1 MANSNVDIANK
12 VFAYVKHGADINQD
26 IKDIYENSLIFI
38 GDEKQIYV
46 PVLNT
51 YVGVGESRF
60 KNLEGSAVWERGEG
74 EISVQ
79 TRDSG
84 SYAKGAYS
92 VAEGKSTL
100 ALGEGSHAEGIASV
114 ASGSGSHAEN
124 SAQAIGGRS
133 HAEGNA
139 TQAFGSNS
147 HTEGEQTIAQGQ
159 GSHAEGFYSY
169 TAGEYS
175 HAEGSETLA
184 YGNNSHAEG
193 LYTEATGIG
202 SHVEGE
208 NTIAKGRAAHAEG
221 VGVSG
226 TLMAFELTGS
236 DNSNTFTFD
245 WDSDRYD
252 FDDSILSD
260 LFSKYDCI
268 KFYNEEYNIVS
279 YNISN
284 RQIILDRN
292 VIIGR
297 NLSKDNFI
305 FVTGALEK
313 ASHTEGIGTFAKDWA
328 AHAEGTETIAAQESS
343 HAEGYGSFADGIAS
357 HAEGADTIVKGFAA
371 HAEGQLSKAIAQAS
385 HTEGWRTTTN
395 GVASHAEGAHTY
407 TGGNFSSNTLSE
419 YTNHGFGCNAHA
431 EGNSTIAYAFASH
444 AEGIKTFAS
453 GYASHAEGAK
463 TTASGHYSHA
473 SGYNTTASGAYSNAW
488 GLDSQA
494 TNNYSTAFGNNAKAT
509 GQSAFANGFNVTA
522 SGNNSHAEGQ
532 GTTATG
538 RNAHAEGLNT
548 TANVYA
554 HAEGQSTRASGTDAH
569 AEGNG
574 TTASGNYAHSEG
586 QSTTA
591 SAVNAHA
598 EGNNSTASGAGAHAE
613 GTNTTASGKKSHSE
627 GHQTTAYGENSH
639 AEGYRT
645 TAYGVES
652 HSEGSQTKAEGISS
666 HSEGWYTYALGN
678 DSHAEGV
685 HTYTYNMGEHAQGSY
700 NLAHKESDDFGDS
713 YNSLFTIGI
722 GTSDADRAN
731 MVLGMQNGDVYIVN
745 IGDYDGTNP
754 EDAETIQEVIGR
766 TAVWEWNEDSET
778 GAQIINSGI
787 ATGNYSVAAGYDS
800 IADGDYS
807 FTEGHNTEAL
817 GTASHAEGSQ
827 GIAYGDYSHVEGYD
841 TIVRSDYGHAE
852 GRNSIVTENAMGGH
866 AEGNNSQ
873 VHSDWGH
880 AEGFETDAW
889 RIAHAEGEG
898 TKAYGDV
905 SHAEGNESKAWG
917 DYSHAEGYRSYTA
930 GISSHAEGHSTF
942 TGTLDYTDSDLG
954 SELTPGADDNEQ
966 GIYAHA
972 EGNVTIANGPSSH
985 TEGRLSYT
993 SGVAAHAE
1001 GEKTVAKGRAS
1012 HAEGSR
1018 TYANTSYSHT
1028 EGYATVTGGS
1038 YTSNTISTLNTTDN
1052 SNGMFAHA
1060 EGQSTIAKGNSS
1072 HAEGIKTFADNFA
1085 SHAEG
1090 QSTIATGSGAHA
1102 EGQGS
1107 KATNHSAHAE
1117 GRESEA
1123 IGFYSHAEG
1132 FETKAYG
1139 QGAHAEGGGSM
1150 YGSGF
1155 IGAVQTIA
1163 YGNYSHAEGKMTYAI
1178 GEGAHSEGFDTVAK
1192 GDESHT
1198 EGKCSY
1204 TVGTY
1209 SHAEGEYTYTYNLTE
1224 HSEGRYNYATKDSD
1238 TFGSAGNTHHTIG
1251 IGTAANNRRN
1261 AVAIMENGNAYF
1273 INIGNFDGNNFNN
1286 ARPLQDLF
1294 DSSHTATGTEV
1305 TTGSHVINNWYV
1317 DPDTGAFSYTYHNLT
1332 VNSGYWVQNPA
1343 TKQGNNTAVKLTTST
1358 ATSNVPGQSFITG
1371 IKQTADGLISY
1382 SYANIYTYLPDY
1394 NYHFFTVNGSPS
1406 VSTEHEN
1413 NTYTTVITGL
1423 TTTNNG
1429 DNSTSHTVSYAVAYV
1444 ATKKYVDDLILAND
1458 ALRYCGTVSPATEV
1472 NGEFTLTHNPSPHA
1486 GHGIT
1491 TPDTSRGAV
1500 YKVTGVGYFGTER
1513 VTPGDMIISYS
1524 DETTGSSATGWD
1536 VINENLDLR
1545 QLVEQKINS
1554 NNVVTNVKLEAD
1566 GTFSYSYNPIT
1577 FGTKEQILTGA
1588 RQKFDLT
1595 NAQLTNNYG
1604 GAIVNL
1610 NQNGVH
1616 INNVSK
1622 STGFPVV
1629 TYAYIIQNGL
1639 HHELQV
1645 AYSYIYSDQNHH
1657 SYNDGVK
1664 GNDIVLNAAGTPIMT
1679 GVKLS
1684 SDGILSYAYSIFK
1697 VESSPASDTVS
1708 YLYSK
1713 ELSSYTHSVVN
1724 IYKDSTNNNRLTY
1737 SYVNLSGNTGTAVTA
1752 QTVTNSTKAKV
1763 INGISQRGDGK
1774 ISYTYFELN
1783 TTHSQDGTQSPN
1795 GSTVIT
1801 SVALSADGEL
1811 SYTYNNL
1818 TVNTITN
1825 AVSNLAM
1832 KQGMTGV
1839 TYQNILR
1846 ANSGNTGIPVIT
1858 GAVLSQENDQTILSY
1873 TYTYIYAGQT
1883 HHSTNTGVNSTNGLK
1898 VLTNVSLS
1906 TDGALSYTYHNLE
1919 VDTAKSFANVGMTAY
1934 GTAAP
1939 QNLLRTI
1946 SGNTGIPVVTGMT
1959 LSQTEDKTTIS
1970 YSYTYIFASQS
1981 HHSTNTGA
1989 SGSDIALTDAGTNV
2003 ITGMSISADGTLS
2016 YTYQKIK
2023 ATSAAGSDQLNETHT
2038 FWGQE
2043 FNGTQDVSGNMID
2056 IGYAYTSG
2064 NIKITKSDYT
2074 SEFNGVEIN
2083 ANSNK
2088 IKVGISNDGD
2098 NRGIYDDTQALFY
2111 TNGNASNA
2119 YIPINTVISGT
2130 ATRPVLTVEG
2140 NEYISGN
2147 LDVSSWIRS
2156 GGKAYIGTGGSSY
2169 NTYIYSD
2176 SNNNI
2181 YAYTNGKIPLVIEY
2195 DGTNLP
2201 AVRPGVNTKNATLGT
2216 SSYPYAYSYV
2226 NQFVSKQTTFAPFA
2240 VSSKVLNVNL
2250 NADYLDGEHSY
2261 QLRSKP
2267 DNGSIILYTT
2277 EPFVNAKQNLNSTWL
2292 ITESPA
2298 PADAPYAYCFGP
2310 VTASTTY
2317 YSPYINVTPGEKLT
2331 AEMWVYRPTNGGEP
2345 AKFYL
2350 GLERYDRNMK
2360 PIASNSGCQ
2369 YNGASNTSLNATGEW
2384 HKFTGNWTIP
2394 TSHTPYPTSDPVSD
2408 GGGVYFVR
2416 LRLLFNYQT
2425 PNMTT
2430 YFGGVKLYRKNSI
2443 QTAPSLTTTH
2453 TFAVSDSDGTNTG
2466 TAQDFNG
2473 TQDVVLPLPSYI
2485 IANIQ
2490 GSSTVSYQVQTTSSS
2505 SGAAYFTFVDSNN
2518 SSKANEYLYTTGN
2531 IYGTAEGALT
2541 ATGKGTFKTITIT
2554 DNTAAKHIEFSRA
2567 SWNYLSAPSSGSIA
2581 FVVNGKSA
2589 ASANTDVVIQDKL
2602 LAPGTNLYST
2612 LGSTS
2617 LRWNGIYSSTGNFTG
2632 QITSSLATGTAP
2644 FAVTSTTVNTNL
2656 NADMLDGYHATGN
2669 TNHIFQ
2675 KLELNG
2681 NNIKIQIGDLEKT
2694 AEIWGD
2700 LSDPG
2705 VVNAQQV
2712 NINMNVNLNQQI

>member
-124 SAQAIGGRS
+124 SGQAIGGRS

-202 SHVEGE
+202 SHS
-208 NTIAKGRAAHAEG
+208 EG
-221 VGVSG
+221 VD
-226 TLMAFELTGS
+226 THA
-236 DNSNTFTFD
+236 
-245 WDSDRYD
+245 
-252 FDDSILSD
+252 
-260 LFSKYDCI
+260 
-268 KFYNEEYNIVS
+268 
-279 YNISN
+279 
-284 RQIILDRN
+284 
-292 VIIGR
+292 IGE
-297 NLSKDNFI
+297 
-305 FVTGALEK
+305 GA
-313 ASHTEGIGTFAKDWA
+313 HTEGEKTYATGIF
-328 AHAEGTETIAAQESS
+328 AHAEGTYDGETAQCGLTGPLNGTVFTFDDEWYYWDDKRKLLFENPYTGERKIVTIKSTNRNNHTVEFYEVLDPDSTQSLNNNWCLTQVTIAAGTASHAEGTMTSAIGHSS
-343 HAEGYGSFADGIAS
+343 HAEGFDSEAFGECS
-357 HAEGADTIVKGFAA
+357 HAEGSGTIATGRNT
-371 HAEGQLSKAIAQAS
+371 HAEGEETFAKK
-385 HTEGWRTTTN
+385 N
-395 GVASHAEGAHTY
+395 NSHAEGNFTKAYGVNSHVEGYGTY
-407 TGGNFSSNTLSE
+407 TGGIFSSNTLSE
-419 YTNHGFGCNAHA
+419 LYLGDYQEVDKYGICAHA
-431 EGNSTIAYAFASH
+431 EGDVTIAYAFASH

-473 SGYNTTASGAYSNAW
+473 SGYSTIASGAYSNAW
-488 GLDSQA
+488 GLNSQA

-548 TANVYA
+548 TANAYA
-554 HAEGQSTRASGTDAH
+554 HAEGQGTRASGTDSH

-574 TTASGNYAHSEG
+574 TTASGDYAHSEG

-591 SAVNAHA
+591 SVINAHA
-598 EGNNSTASGAGAHAE
+598 EGNNSTASGAAAHAE

-627 GHQTTAYGENSH
+627 GHQTTASGENSH

-645 TAYGVES
+645 TASGVEA
-652 HSEGSQTKAEGISS
+652 HSEGSQTKAEGIAS

-678 DSHAEGV
+678 DSHAEGL

-722 GTSDADRAN
+722 GTSDVDRRN
-731 MVLGMQNGDVYIVN
+731 MVLGMQNGDVYITN

-993 SGVAAHAE
+993 SGIAAHAE

-1038 YTSNTISTLNTTDN
+1038 YTSNTISTLNTTDG

-1072 HAEGIKTFADNFA
+1072 HAEGIKTFADSFA

-1090 QSTIATGSGAHA
+1090 QSTIATGGGAHA

-1117 GRESEA
+1117 GWQSTA

-1139 QGAHAEGGGSM
+1139 SGAHAEGGGNVF
-1150 YGSGF
+1150 GSGL
-1155 IGAVQTIA
+1155 IGASQTIA
-1163 YGNYSHAEGKMTYAI
+1163 YGDYSHAEGFITYAI
-1178 GEGAHSEGFDTVAK
+1178 GEGSHSEGYDTVAK

-1204 TVGTY
+1204 TIGAY

-1458 ALRYCGTVSPATEV
+1458 ALRYCGTVSPATEA

-1500 YKVTGVGYFGTER
+1500 YKVTGIGYFGTER

-1524 DETTGSSATGWD
+1524 DETTSSSAAGWD

-1616 INNVSK
+1616 VNNASK

-1684 SDGILSYAYSIFK
+1684 SDGVLSYAYSIFK

-1724 IYKDSTNNNRLTY
+1724 IYKDSANNNRLTY

-1783 TTHSQDGTQSPN
+1783 TTHSQNGTQSPN

-1839 TYQNILR
+1839 TYQNILKM
-1846 ANSGNTGIPVIT
+1846 
-1858 GAVLSQENDQTILSY
+1858 
-1873 TYTYIYAGQT
+1873 
-1883 HHSTNTGVNSTNGLK
+1883 HLK
-1898 VLTNVSLS
+1898 
-1906 TDGALSYTYHNLE
+1906 
-1919 VDTAKSFANVGMTAY
+1919 
-1934 GTAAP
+1934 
-1939 QNLLRTI
+1939 
-1946 SGNTGIPVVTGMT
+1946 
-1959 LSQTEDKTTIS
+1959 
-1970 YSYTYIFASQS
+1970 
-1981 HHSTNTGA
+1981 
-1989 SGSDIALTDAGTNV
+1989 
-2003 ITGMSISADGTLS
+2003 
-2016 YTYQKIK
+2016 K
-2023 ATSAAGSDQLNETHT
+2023 A
-2038 FWGQE
+2038 
-2043 FNGTQDVSGNMID
+2043 I
-2056 IGYAYTSG
+2056 
-2064 NIKITKSDYT
+2064 
-2074 SEFNGVEIN
+2074 
-2083 ANSNK
+2083 
-2088 IKVGISNDGD
+2088 
-2098 NRGIYDDTQALFY
+2098 
-2111 TNGNASNA
+2111 
-2119 YIPINTVISGT
+2119 
-2130 ATRPVLTVEG
+2130 
-2140 NEYISGN
+2140 
-2147 LDVSSWIRS
+2147 
-2156 GGKAYIGTGGSSY
+2156 
-2169 NTYIYSD
+2169 
-2176 SNNNI
+2176 
-2181 YAYTNGKIPLVIEY
+2181 
-2195 DGTNLP
+2195 
-2201 AVRPGVNTKNATLGT
+2201 
-2216 SSYPYAYSYV
+2216 
-2226 NQFVSKQTTFAPFA
+2226 
-2240 VSSKVLNVNL
+2240 
-2250 NADYLDGEHSY
+2250 
-2261 QLRSKP
+2261 
-2267 DNGSIILYTT
+2267 
-2277 EPFVNAKQNLNSTWL
+2277 
-2292 ITESPA
+2292 
-2298 PADAPYAYCFGP
+2298 
-2310 VTASTTY
+2310 
-2317 YSPYINVTPGEKLT
+2317 
-2331 AEMWVYRPTNGGEP
+2331 
-2345 AKFYL
+2345 
-2350 GLERYDRNMK
+2350 
-2360 PIASNSGCQ
+2360 
-2369 YNGASNTSLNATGEW
+2369 
-2384 HKFTGNWTIP
+2384 
-2394 TSHTPYPTSDPVSD
+2394 
-2408 GGGVYFVR
+2408 
-2416 LRLLFNYQT
+2416 
-2425 PNMTT
+2425 
-2430 YFGGVKLYRKNSI
+2430 
-2443 QTAPSLTTTH
+2443 
-2453 TFAVSDSDGTNTG
+2453 
-2466 TAQDFNG
+2466 
-2473 TQDVVLPLPSYI
+2473 
-2485 IANIQ
+2485 
-2490 GSSTVSYQVQTTSSS
+2490 
-2505 SGAAYFTFVDSNN
+2505 
-2518 SSKANEYLYTTGN
+2518 
-2531 IYGTAEGALT
+2531 
-2541 ATGKGTFKTITIT
+2541 
-2554 DNTAAKHIEFSRA
+2554 
-2567 SWNYLSAPSSGSIA
+2567 
-2581 FVVNGKSA
+2581 
-2589 ASANTDVVIQDKL
+2589 
-2602 LAPGTNLYST
+2602 
-2612 LGSTS
+2612 
-2617 LRWNGIYSSTGNFTG
+2617 
-2632 QITSSLATGTAP
+2632 
-2644 FAVTSTTVNTNL
+2644 
-2656 NADMLDGYHATGN
+2656 
-2669 TNHIFQ
+2669 
-2675 KLELNG
+2675 
-2681 NNIKIQIGDLEKT
+2681 
-2694 AEIWGD
+2694 
-2700 LSDPG
+2700 
-2705 VVNAQQV
+2705 
-2712 NINMNVNLNQQI
+2712 MN